1 MQAFAD
7 FFRWLA
13 DAHGVNVSIF
23 YDKADQSRFLIGL
36 FTTIWLSI
44 VCIVLSIFV
53 GLIGAGLQGARSP
66 IIRASVQGFVQFF
79 RNTPPL
85 VQLAFFYFAVSTLLP
100 TVTDRYGAHIP
111 LINNAGWAVISFS
124 LFAGAFNVEIFRS
137 GIEAVPQ
144 STVEAAEAL
153 GYTRLRAYVYVIIPL
168 AFRVCLPALGNN
180 LVNLVKTTTLAY
192 AIGVPELL
200 YAAAQIWSESFNVRE
215 MMWVL
220 LFTYFIIVAAL
231 VFVMQRWER
240 ALRIPGYSAEY
251 GT

>member
-1 MQAFAD
+1 MQLVAD

-13 DAHGVNVSIF
+13 DAHGINISIF
-23 YDKADQSRFLIGL
+23 YDSIDRSRFLTGL
-36 FTTIWLSI
+36 LTTIWLSA
-44 VCIVLSIFV
+44 VCIVLSIVV
-53 GLIGAGLQGARSP
+53 GLIGAAMQGARSP
-66 IIRASVQGFVQFF
+66 IARAAVQGFVQFF

-100 TVTDRYGAHIP
+100 AVTDRFGAKVP
-111 LINNAGWAVISFS
+111 LIDNIGWAIISFS

-144 STVEAAEAL
+144 STIEAAEAL
-153 GYTRLRAYVYVIIPL
+153 GYTRMRAYGYVIVPL

-200 YAAAQIWSESFNVRE
+200 YAAAQVWSESFNVRE

-220 LFTYFIIVAAL
+220 LFTYIVIVAAL

-240 ALRIPGYSAEY
+240 ALRIPGYSV
-251 GT
+251 

>member
-1 MQAFAD
+1 MQLFAD
-7 FFRWLA
+7 FFRWMA
-13 DAHGVNVSIF
+13 DAHGINISIF
-23 YDKADQSRFLIGL
+23 YDSIDRSRFLTGL
-36 FTTIWLSI
+36 LTTIWLSA
-44 VCIVLSIFV
+44 VCIVLSILV
-53 GLIGAGLQGARSP
+53 GLIGAAMQGARSP
-66 IIRASVQGFVQFF
+66 VARAAVQGFVQFF

-100 TVTDRYGAHIP
+100 VVTDKFGAKVP
-111 LINNAGWAVISFS
+111 LIDNVGWAIISFS

-137 GIEAVPQ
+137 GIEAVPH
-144 STVEAAEAL
+144 STVEAAESL
-153 GYTRLRAYVYVIIPL
+153 GYTRVRAYCYVIVPL

-200 YAAAQIWSESFNVRE
+200 YAAAQVWSESFNVRE

-220 LFTYFIIVAAL
+220 LFTYIVIVAAL

-240 ALRIPGYSAEY
+240 ALRIPGYSI
-251 GT
+251 

>member
-1 MQAFAD
+1 MQSFAE

-13 DAHGVNVSIF
+13 DAHGINISIF
-23 YDKADQSRFLIGL
+23 YDSLDRSRFLTGL
-36 FTTIWLSI
+36 FTTIWLSA
-44 VCIVLSIFV
+44 VCILLSILV
-53 GLIGAGLQGARSP
+53 GLIGALVQGARSP
-66 IIRASVQGFVQFF
+66 IARAAVQGFVQFF

-100 TVTDRYGAHIP
+100 MVTDRHGVKVP
-111 LINNAGWAVISFS
+111 LIDNIGWAIISFS

-137 GIEAVPQ
+137 GIEAVPK
-144 STVEAAEAL
+144 STIEAAEGL
-153 GYTRLRAYVYVIIPL
+153 GYTRTKAYLYIIMPL

-200 YAAAQIWSESFNVRE
+200 YAAAQIWSEVLNVRE

-220 LFTYFIIVAAL
+220 LFTYIIVVAVL
-231 VFVMQRWER
+231 VFVMHRWER
-240 ALRIPGYSAEY
+240 ALRIPGYSP
-251 GT
+251 

>member
-1 MQAFAD
+1 MQSLAE

-13 DAHGVNVSIF
+13 DAHGVNLSIF
-23 YDKADQSRFLIGL
+23 YDSIDRSRFVTGL

-44 VCIVLSIFV
+44 VCIILSILV
-53 GLIGAGLQGARSP
+53 GLIGALVQGARSP
-66 IIRASVQGFVQFF
+66 VARAAVQGFVQFF

-100 TVTDRYGAHIP
+100 FVTDRHGVKTP
-111 LINNAGWAVISFS
+111 LIDNVGWAIISFS

-137 GIEAVPQ
+137 GIEAVPK

-153 GYTRLRAYVYVIIPL
+153 GYTRTRAYAYIIMPL

-200 YAAAQIWSESFNVRE
+200 YAAAQIWSEVLNVRE

-220 LFTYFIIVAAL
+220 LFTYIIIVAVL
-231 VFVMQRWER
+231 VFIMQRWER
-240 ALRIPGYSAEY
+240 ALRIPGYSV
-251 GT
+251 